1 MKIRGVFSMSI
12 INRLKSLFKEE
23 KDMEEKGIAD
33 KFSDDA
39 EVTSSNLGNTIV
51 SGTKTTVSISEVVK
65 KEGDTISK
73 EITFKKN
80 VGSIEEESVEE
91 DLPIIEEAEPSNDEE
106 IPEAEEDSDVEEV
119 QEVESAEEAAEEA
132 VEQAAEEDGDETS
145 EIEEEVP
152 VEESLDVEENTSS
165 QEEDVNTD
173 NEEEAAEK
181 AESENENKEEKRDN
195 MTLLTDKELLTDAN
209 RDPEFTAEFIDA
221 GIETVKHC
229 FQCGTC
235 GGGCP
240 SGRRTPYKVRQIVR
254 KCLLGLKEEVIADDA
269 LWMCTTCYTCQERC
283 PRSVKIVEIIKKAR
297 NVAAHAGYMAKPH
310 KMTGVFV
317 INTGHAV
324 PINDAAKA
332 LRSQIGL
339 SEVPPTTHA
348 DAGALEE
355 VKKLCKITAFD
366 ELIGYDEAT
375 GGLKE

>member
-1 MKIRGVFSMSI
+1 MLNNDKIRLMTKLALYEQKEGK
-12 INRLKSLFKEE
+12 KSLKVS
-23 KDMEEKGIAD
+23 KYYR
-33 KFSDDA
+33 SDY
-39 EVTSSNLGNTIV
+39 V
-51 SGTKTTVSISEVVK
+51 SL
-65 KEGDTISK
+65 
-73 EITFKKN
+73 
-80 VGSIEEESVEE
+80 GSINSAIVAT
-91 DLPIIEEAEPSNDEE
+91 LAYMMVLACIIFVNIEN
-106 IPEAEEDSDVEEV
+106 IFEV
-119 QEVESAEEAAEEA
+119 ITVVDMFELGRIVIISYITYML
-132 VEQAAEEDGDETS
+132 VYLVISYIVYRIKYDTKKV
-145 EIEEEVP
+145 EIEKY
-152 VEESLDVEENTSS
+152 
-165 QEEDVNTD
+165 D
-173 NEEEAAEK
+173 N
-181 AESENENKEEKRDN
+181 N
-195 MTLLTDKELLTDAN
+195 LKELFKIYKS
-209 RDPEFTAEFIDA
+209 DPEFTAEFIDA

-254 KCLLGLKEEVIADDA
+254 KCLLGLKEEVITDDA

-332 LRSQIGL
+332 LRTKIGL
-339 SEVPPTTHA
+339 SEVPATTHA

-355 VKKLCKITAFD
+355 VQKLCKITAFD

>member
-23 KDMEEKGIAD
+23 KEMIEKDIEEKISKDVAD
-33 KFSDDA
+33 GSSDLND
-39 EVTSSNLGNTIV
+39 TIV
-51 SGTKTTVSISEVVK
+51 SGTKTSVPISDVLKKDEKSTDSIELKFK
-65 KEGDTISK
+65 KEVTITK
-73 EITFKKN
+73 E
-80 VGSIEEESVEE
+80 ERVEE
-91 DLPIIEEAEPSNDEE
+91 TLPIIEEDEPSNNEE
-106 IPEAEEDSDVEEV
+106 IPDEAEEV
-119 QEVESAEEAAEEA
+119 SA
-132 VEQAAEEDGDETS
+132 
-145 EIEEEVP
+145 
-152 VEESLDVEENTSS
+152 EESLDVEESTSS
-165 QEEDVNTD
+165 EEEDVNTD
-173 NEEEAAEK
+173 DEVESAEKVDDDEEE
-181 AESENENKEEKRDN
+181 KEDKKRDN

-254 KCLLGLKEEVIADDA
+254 KCLLGLKEEVITDDA

-332 LRSQIGL
+332 LRTKIGL
-339 SEVPPTTHA
+339 SEVPATTHA

>member
-23 KDMEEKGIAD
+23 KDMEEKGIKEKTSKGANVG
-33 KFSDDA
+33 SSILDDA
-39 EVTSSNLGNTIV
+39 IV
-51 SGTKTTVSISEVVK
+51 SGTKTSVPISDVLKKDKSSTATIELKFK
-65 KEGDTISK
+65 KEVTINK
-73 EITFKKN
+73 E
-80 VGSIEEESVEE
+80 ERVEE
-91 DLPIIEEAEPSNDEE
+91 TIPIIEEDKPSNNEE
-106 IPEAEEDSDVEEV
+106 IPKEAEEDLVEK
-119 QEVESAEEAAEEA
+119 
-132 VEQAAEEDGDETS
+132 
-145 EIEEEVP
+145 
-152 VEESLDVEENTSS
+152 SLDVEENPSS
-165 QEEDVNTD
+165 DEEEINTD
-173 NEEEAAEK
+173 DEVGSTEK
-181 AESENENKEEKRDN
+181 VDYDKKENENKKRDN

-254 KCLLGLKEEVIADDA
+254 KCLLGLKDEVITDDA

-324 PINDAAKA
+324 PINDAAKS
-332 LRSQIGL
+332 LRSKIGL
-339 SEVPPTTHA
+339 SEVPATTHA

-355 VKKLCKITAFD
+355 VQKLCKITAFD

>member
-1 MKIRGVFSMSI
+1 MSI

-23 KDMEEKGIAD
+23 KEMIEKDIEEKISKDVDSGS
-33 KFSDDA
+33 SDLND
-39 EVTSSNLGNTIV
+39 TIV
-51 SGTKTTVSISEVVK
+51 SGTKTSVPISDVLKKDESSTATIELKFK
-65 KEGDTISK
+65 KEVTIEK
-73 EITFKKN
+73 
-80 VGSIEEESVEE
+80 EESVE
-91 DLPIIEEAEPSNDEE
+91 DTLPIIEEDEPSNNEE
-106 IPEAEEDSDVEEV
+106 TPDEAE
-119 QEVESAEEAAEEA
+119 Q
-132 VEQAAEEDGDETS
+132 
-145 EIEEEVP
+145 EEVP
-152 VEESLDVEENTSS
+152 AEESLDVEESTSS
-165 QEEDVNTD
+165 DEEDVNTD
-173 NEEEAAEK
+173 DEVESVEK
-181 AESENENKEEKRDN
+181 ADDEEKDQKDKKRDN

-254 KCLLGLKEEVIADDA
+254 KCLLGLKEEVITDDA

-324 PINDAAKA
+324 PINDAAKS
-332 LRSQIGL
+332 LRTKIGL
-339 SEVPPTTHA
+339 SEVPATTHA

-355 VKKLCKITAFD
+355 VQKLCKITAFD